1 MDQAVDAWLQPLA
14 DLVGK
19 SQGQGGILLTMPDYR
34 PDLTRVI
41 ADRLGFA
48 FFDIR
53 ADILM
58 PLGWDAAKVTLD
70 QLTHSLAERTQD
82 GAVLA
87 HNVEALLAT
96 KEPAARRD
104 WLERFSSDPWSHPV
118 IVPLFLFSQEAPP
131 LSPTVLHLEERDLPE
146 ETLLGQL
153 RFWGG

>member
-1 MDQAVDAWLQPLA
+1 MDRALDAWLQPLA
-14 DLVGK
+14 DLVGE
-19 SQGQGGILLTMPDYR
+19 QRGQGGILLIMPDYR
-34 PDLTRVI
+34 PDLTLLI
-41 ADRLGFA
+41 ADRLGLT
-48 FFDIR
+48 FFDLR
-53 ADILM
+53 ADVLM

-70 QLTHSLAERTQD
+70 QLTHSLAERSRD
-82 GAVLA
+82 GGVLA

-118 IVPLFLFSQEAPP
+118 IVPLFLFSKEAPTSGP
-131 LSPTVLHLEERDLPE
+131 NVLHMAEADLPE